1 MEGDGASWLTWE
13 SEKMMKHEEKNWKAD
28 SSSPHEKETDQSFSE
43 KDGQSLRKCQSF
55 TKKGETQL
63 KRSSNRPGRSRTDSR
78 GLRSFTPIENSFPI
92 SWGFSK
98 IDISKSH

>member
-55 TKKGETQL
+55 TKKKGNTTEAIV
-63 KRSSNRPGRSRTDSR
+63 KSARSQPHRLQRT
-78 GLRSFTPIENSFPI
+78 
-92 SWGFSK
+92 
-98 IDISKSH
+98 